1 MSRKRKKTAEFRY
14 YRMPEKRTIIA
25 LLGEKWQQNYRKIVA
40 IVEKQE

>member
-25 LLGEKWQQNYRKIVA
+25 LLGEK
-40 IVEKQE
+40 